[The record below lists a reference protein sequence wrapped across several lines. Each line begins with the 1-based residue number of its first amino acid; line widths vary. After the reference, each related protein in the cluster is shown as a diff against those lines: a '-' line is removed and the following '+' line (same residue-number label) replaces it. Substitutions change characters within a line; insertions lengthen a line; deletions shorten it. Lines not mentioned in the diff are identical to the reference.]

1 MKNLTPIEN
10 CKYSKSRNNED
21 IEDIECG
28 APVRSFAENCI
39 QINEINS
46 EIVNKYKGNLLRV
59 ITKGM
64 LVLFIYRNTIL
75 VEFIDDISHN
85 TENKIEIE
93 NVSLFF
99 SSNENEV
106 QIPFDPYFENL
117 HFLSF
122 SIDSKSK
129 NKKC

>member
-1 MKNLTPIEN
+1 MEIYTHAFGSFDVAANSSN
-10 CKYSKSRNNED
+10 SKYD
-21 IEDIECG
+21 
-28 APVRSFAENCI
+28 
-39 QINEINS
+39 
-46 EIVNKYKGNLLRV
+46 
-59 ITKGM
+59 
-64 LVLFIYRNTIL
+64 NTIL